1 MFEIE
6 KETKQDNLSFGVA
19 ITLIRSG
26 FCVTRAGWN
35 GKGQFVFLASS
46 DSFHTQA
53 DLSAYDGAEVEVGD
67 MLVMHTAQGTF
78 QPGWLASQA
87 DLLADDWQV
96 YVPGMKEE

>member
-1 MFEIE
+1 MDI
-6 KETKQDNLSFGVA
+6 KQEDGLSFGVA

-46 DSFHTQA
+46 DSFHTHA
-53 DLSAYDGAEVEVGD
+53 NLSVYDGAEVEVGD
-67 MLVMHTAQGTF
+67 MLVMRTAQGIF

-96 YVPGMKEE
+96 YVPEMKEE